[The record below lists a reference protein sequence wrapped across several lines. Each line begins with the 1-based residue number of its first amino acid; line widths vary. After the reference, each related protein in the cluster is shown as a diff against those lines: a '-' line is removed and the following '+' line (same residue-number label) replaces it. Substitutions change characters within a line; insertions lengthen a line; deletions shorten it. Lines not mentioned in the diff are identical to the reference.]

1 MLIHVTTR
9 KKNIFLQ
16 KILVLSLDDI
26 MHIWERNEDDLDTS
40 TIFRS
45 KNI

>member
-9 KKNIFLQ
+9 KKYIFLQ
-16 KILVLSLDDI
+16 KIIVLSLDDI
-26 MHIWERNEDDLDTS
+26 MRIWERNEDDLDTS
-40 TIFRS
+40 TIFHS